1 MRAAE
6 QRSELSPRRGF
17 VFSIMTFLTVSYQ
30 DILDSQEEGKLR
42 AGGAADALEN
52 GECHGAAIEFRH

>member
-1 MRAAE
+1 MCDYPRLAE
-6 QRSELSPRRGF
+6 L
-17 VFSIMTFLTVSYQ
+17 FSIMTFLTVSYQ